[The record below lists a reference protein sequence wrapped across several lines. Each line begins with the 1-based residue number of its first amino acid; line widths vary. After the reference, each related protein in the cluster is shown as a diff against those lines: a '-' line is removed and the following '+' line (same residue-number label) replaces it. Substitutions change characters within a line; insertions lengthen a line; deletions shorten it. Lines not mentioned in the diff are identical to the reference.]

1 MSECV
6 CVCVCV
12 YVGGG
17 YGRIE
22 GLTFT
27 SNIHCSS
34 WNSDIVVMETT
45 NQIAHPG
52 LLNDVGSLPDP
63 VEEMF
68 LTNSHKHIPGVEGRG

>member
-1 MSECV
+1 MCV
-6 CVCVCV
+6 CVCVLGGGGG
-12 YVGGG
+12 GGG

-34 WNSDIVVMETT
+34 WNSDIVVIATT